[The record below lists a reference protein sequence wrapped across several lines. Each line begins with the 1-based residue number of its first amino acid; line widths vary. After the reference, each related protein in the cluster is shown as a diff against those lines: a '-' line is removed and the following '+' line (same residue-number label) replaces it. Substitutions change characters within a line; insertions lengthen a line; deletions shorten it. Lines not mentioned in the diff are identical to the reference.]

1 MLSLLA
7 VIVVGNVSAHDARL
21 LDKAGL
27 LDDSEAEAVTDA
39 LDWTSDYCNM
49 ELVIVTVDTIG
60 RTSPEDY
67 AADIYDYGDYGYGQ
81 SNDGILLLIVM
92 DDSYVGMTSTGGG
105 RNVYTERVQNEI
117 RKSITPYLSA
127 GDYEKAFTMFA
138 ELCSDAKLSYD
149 NGESYASDAG
159 DYSEEMPVS
168 VLIIASAVIGLIAAL
183 ITVLVMRSKMKSV
196 RSRNEAAD
204 YVREGSFNAAG
215 NEIFLYR
222 TVDRREKPRDND
234 SHGGSHT
241 GSSGVGHTSTGGHF

>member
-7 VIVVGNVSAHDARL
+7 VIGVGNVSAHDARL

-27 LDDSEAEAVTDA
+27 LDDSEAETVTDA

-67 AADIYDYGDYGYGQ
+67 AADIYDYGDYGYGP
-81 SNDGILLLIVM
+81 SNDGLILLIVM
-92 DDSYVGMTSTGGG
+92 DDSYVGMTATGNG
-105 RNVYTERVQNEI
+105 RSVYNEHVQNEI
-117 RKSITPYLSA
+117 RKSITPYLSN
-127 GDYEKAFTMFA
+127 GDYKKAFTMFA
-138 ELCSDAKLSYD
+138 ELCSDAKFSYD
-149 NGESYASDAG
+149 NGESYTEDSSD
-159 DYSEEMPVS
+159 YPEEMPLS
-168 VLIIASAVIGLIAAL
+168 VLIIASVAIGLIAAL

-196 RSRNEAAD
+196 RSRNEASD
-204 YVREGSFNAAG
+204 YVREGSFSAAG
-215 NEIFLYR
+215 DEIFLYR
-222 TVDRREKPRDND
+222 TIDRREKPRDND